1 MRTALT
7 LGLCLIAL
15 STAVAAPKSKP
26 ANKLSEQAAQE
37 AAPAPAQLVSP
48 REAYRAKVN
57 DNLITIMAGSPSG
70 TELTIAHDIA
80 EVLDDDDQFRIVPMV
95 GKGAAQSIK
104 DVLYLR
110 GVDMGITYASL
121 LKYYARTGELGPDF
135 IDRVV
140 YVAKLFNE
148 EIHILVRDDVTDIAA
163 LKGRPVNLGEAGSGS
178 EVIGHL
184 LLETLGVNVDE
195 RHYGDTDAIA
205 KLKSGE
211 IAGVVMIGGKPL
223 PVAKDLEDLKGI
235 KLLSIPYGPA
245 LESDYYPTTL
255 THEDYPSLISE
266 GQTVDTVAV
275 CAVLIAF
282 NWDKDSERYKRVA
295 RFVDA
300 FFSKFDA
307 FLAEPRHPKWR
318 EVNFAATLE
327 GWHRSPASQ
336 AWIDRAKA
344 STVVAA
350 RDAADTPSKK
360 SFDAFLAQTTQAGS
374 TPITDA
380 ERADLFRAFL
390 SWQKSQANAN

>member
-15 STAVAAPKSKP
+15 STAVAAPKTKL
-26 ANKLSEQAAQE
+26 ANKSNPQE
-37 AAPAPAQLVSP
+37 VPAPVQTVRP
-48 REAYRAKVN
+48 REASREKLN
-57 DNLITIMAGSPSG
+57 GNLITIMAGSPSG

-80 EVLDDDDQFRIVPMV
+80 EVLDDENQFRIVPMV
-95 GKGAAQSIK
+95 GTGAAHGIK

-135 IDRVV
+135 IDQVV

-148 EIHILVRDDVTDIAA
+148 EIHILVRERVADIAA
-163 LKGRPVNLGEAGSGS
+163 LKGQPVNLGEAGSGS
-178 EVIGHL
+178 DMIGHL

-195 RHYGDTDAIA
+195 RHYGDADAIA

-211 IAGVVMIGGKPL
+211 LAGVVMIGVKPL
-223 PVAKDLEDLKGI
+223 PVAKDLADLKGM
-235 KLLSIPYGPA
+235 KLLSVPYGPT
-245 LESDYYPTTL
+245 LEADYYPTTL
-255 THEDYPSLISE
+255 THEDYPSLIGD
-266 GQTVDTVAV
+266 GQTVDTVVV

-295 RFVDA
+295 RFVNA
-300 FFSKFDA
+300 FFGKFDA
-307 FLAEPRHPKWR
+307 FLAEPRHPKWH

-344 STVVAA
+344 STVVAS
-350 RDAADTPSKK
+350 RDARDTPSKK
-360 SFDAFLAQTTQAGS
+360 SFDAFLAQTAKAGTQ
-374 TPITDA
+374 TNDA
-380 ERADLFRAFL
+380 EL
-390 SWQKSQANAN
+390 

>member
-15 STAVAAPKSKP
+15 STAVAAPKTKL
-26 ANKLSEQAAQE
+26 ANKSNPQE
-37 AAPAPAQLVSP
+37 VPAPVQTVSP
-48 REAYRAKVN
+48 REAYRAKLN

-80 EVLDDDDQFRIVPMV
+80 EVLDDENQFRIVPMV

-135 IDRVV
+135 IDQVV

-148 EIHILVRDDVTDIAA
+148 EIHILVREDVADIAA
-163 LKGRPVNLGEAGSGS
+163 LKGQPVNLGEAGSGS
-178 EVIGHL
+178 DMIGHL

-195 RHYGDTDAIA
+195 QHYGDADAIA

-211 IAGVVMIGGKPL
+211 LAGVVMIGGKPL
-223 PVAKDLEDLKGI
+223 PVANDLADLKGM
-235 KLLSIPYGPA
+235 KLLSVPYGPT
-245 LESDYYPTTL
+245 LEADYYPTTL
-255 THEDYPSLISE
+255 THEDYPSLIGD

-295 RFVDA
+295 RFVNA
-300 FFSKFDA
+300 FFGKFDA

-344 STVVAA
+344 STVVAS
-350 RDAADTPSKK
+350 RDARDTPSKK
-360 SFDAFLAQTTQAGS
+360 SFDAFLAQTAQAG
-374 TPITDA
+374 TPTNDA

-390 SWQKSQANAN
+390 AWQKSQANAN

>member
-26 ANKLSEQAAQE
+26 ANKSSQQE
-37 AAPAPAQLVSP
+37 AQAPVQTVSP
-48 REAYRAKVN
+48 REAYRAKLN
-57 DNLITIMAGSPSG
+57 ENLITIMAGSPSG

-80 EVLDDDDQFRIVPMV
+80 EVLDDENQFRIVPMV
-95 GKGAAQSIK
+95 GKGASQSIK

-135 IDRVV
+135 IDQVV

-148 EIHILVRDDVTDIAA
+148 EIHILVREDVRDIAA
-163 LKGRPVNLGEAGSGS
+163 LKGQPVNLGEAGSGPD
-178 EVIGHL
+178 VTAHL
-184 LLETLGVNVDE
+184 LLETLGVSVDE
-195 RHYGDTDAIA
+195 RHYGDADAIA

-211 IAGVVMIGGKPL
+211 LAGVVMIGGKPL
-223 PVAKDLEDLKGI
+223 PVAKGLEDLKGV
-235 KLLSIPYGPA
+235 KLLSVPYGPA
-245 LESDYYPTTL
+245 LEADYYPTTL
-255 THEDYPSLISE
+255 THDDYPSLIAD

-282 NWDKDSERYKRVA
+282 NWDKDNERYKRVA
-295 RFVDA
+295 RFVDG
-300 FFSKFDA
+300 FFGKFDA

-344 STVVAA
+344 STVVAS
-350 RDAADTPSKK
+350 RDSTDAPSKK
-360 SFDAFLAQTTQAGS
+360 SFDAFLAQTAQAGGAP
-374 TPITDA
+374 TNDA

-390 SWQKSQANAN
+390 AWQKSQANAN

>member
-15 STAVAAPKSKP
+15 STAVAAPKNKP
-26 ANKLSEQAAQE
+26 AKSNQQE
-37 AAPAPAQLVSP
+37 AQAPVQTVSP
-48 REAYRAKVN
+48 REAYRAKLN
-57 DNLITIMAGSPSG
+57 DSLITIMAGSPSG

-80 EVLDDDDQFRIVPMV
+80 EVLDDENQFRIVPMV

-135 IDRVV
+135 IDQVV

-148 EIHILVRDDVTDIAA
+148 EIHILVRDDVQDIAA
-163 LKGRPVNLGEAGSGS
+163 LKGQPVNLGEAGSGPD
-178 EVIGHL
+178 ITAHL

-195 RHYGDTDAIA
+195 RHYGDADAIA

-211 IAGVVMIGGKPL
+211 LAGVVMIGGKPL
-223 PVAKDLEDLKGI
+223 PTAKGLADLKGM
-235 KLLSIPYGPA
+235 KLLSVPYGPA
-245 LESDYYPTTL
+245 LEADYYPTTL
-255 THEDYPSLISE
+255 THDDYPSLIAD

-300 FFSKFDA
+300 FFGKFDA

-336 AWIDRAKA
+336 AWINRAKA
-344 STVVAA
+344 STMVAA
-350 RDAADTPSKK
+350 RDADAPSKK

-390 SWQKSQANAN
+390 AWQKSQANAN